1 MQSINETKM
10 NLIKLYGTPRSR
22 ASRVLWC
29 LEEIGVAYENLD
41 LKDVSDTEK
50 ENILGKVNPNLKV
63 PALDDNGFMIFES
76 MAINLH
82 LAKNYSQTLWPTDS
96 NQQSAAIQWSIWA
109 MTEIE
114 PPFVELFLQRIILPE
129 EKRDPQAEETAIET
143 INRPIGVLENILS
156 KNDYVLGN
164 TFTIADLNLVSI
176 FTLND
181 IVKITMENFTRTE
194 GWIEKCKSRPA
205 YKKMAS
211 LR

>member
-1 MQSINETKM
+1 M
-10 NLIKLYGTPRSR
+10 
-22 ASRVLWC
+22 
-29 LEEIGVAYENLD
+29 
-41 LKDVSDTEK
+41 KDVSDTEK

-63 PALDDNGFMIFES
+63 PALDDNGFMVFES

-194 GWIEKCKSRPA
+194 GWIEKCKARPA

>member
-1 MQSINETKM
+1 M
-10 NLIKLYGTPRSR
+10 IKLYGTPRSR

-63 PALDDNGFMIFES
+63 PALDDNGFMVFES

-114 PPFVELFLQRIILPE
+114 PPFVDCFYRELYLPE

-164 TFTIADLNLVSI
+164 AFTIADLNLVSI

-194 GWIEKCKSRPA
+194 GWIKKCKTRPA

>member
-1 MQSINETKM
+1 M
-10 NLIKLYGTPRSR
+10 
-22 ASRVLWC
+22 
-29 LEEIGVAYENLD
+29 
-41 LKDVSDTEK
+41 KDVSDTEK

-63 PALDDNGFMIFES
+63 PALDDNGFMVFES

-194 GWIEKCKSRPA
+194 GWIEKCKSRSA

>member
-1 MQSINETKM
+1 M
-10 NLIKLYGTPRSR
+10 IKLYGTPRSR

-29 LEEIGVAYENLD
+29 LEEIGVAYENFD

-63 PALDDNGFMIFES
+63 PALDDNGFMVFES

-114 PPFVELFLQRIILPE
+114 PPLVELFLQRIILPE
-129 EKRDPQAEETAIET
+129 EKRDSQAEETAIET

-194 GWIEKCKSRPA
+194 GWIEKCKARPA

>member
-1 MQSINETKM
+1 M

-63 PALDDNGFMIFES
+63 PALDDNGFMVFES

-129 EKRDPQAEETAIET
+129 EKKDPQAEKKAIET
-143 INRPIGVLENILS
+143 INRPIGVLESILGQ
-156 KNDYVLGN
+156 NDYVLGKN
-164 TFTIADLNLVSI
+164 FTIADLNLVSI

-181 IVKITMENFTRTE
+181 IVKITMQDFTRTE
-194 GWIEKCKSRPA
+194 DWIEKCKSRPA
-205 YKKMAS
+205 YKKMAA

>member
-1 MQSINETKM
+1 M
-10 NLIKLYGTPRSR
+10 IKLYGTPRSR

-50 ENILGKVNPNLKV
+50 ENILGKINQNLKV
-63 PALDDNGFMIFES
+63 PALDDNGFMVFES

-143 INRPIGVLENILS
+143 INRPIGGLENILS

-194 GWIEKCKSRPA
+194 GWIKKCKTRPA
-205 YKKMAS
+205 YKKLAS

>member
-1 MQSINETKM
+1 M

-63 PALDDNGFMIFES
+63 PALDDNGFMVFES

-82 LAKNYSQTLWPTDS
+82 LAKKYSQTLWPTDS

-129 EKRDPQAEETAIET
+129 EKK
-143 INRPIGVLENILS
+143 ILRLKKKQLKQS
-156 KNDYVLGN
+156 TDQLG
-164 TFTIADLNLVSI
+164 FW
-176 FTLND
+176 
-181 IVKITMENFTRTE
+181 K
-194 GWIEKCKSRPA
+194 
-205 YKKMAS
+205 AS
-211 LR
+211 LARTIMF

>member
-1 MQSINETKM
+1 
-10 NLIKLYGTPRSR
+10 
-22 ASRVLWC
+22 
-29 LEEIGVAYENLD
+29 
-41 LKDVSDTEK
+41 
-50 ENILGKVNPNLKV
+50 
-63 PALDDNGFMIFES
+63 
-76 MAINLH
+76 
-82 LAKNYSQTLWPTDS
+82 
-96 NQQSAAIQWSIWA
+96 

-194 GWIEKCKSRPA
+194 DWIEKCKSRPA
-205 YKKMAS
+205 YKKMAA

>member
-1 MQSINETKM
+1 M
-10 NLIKLYGTPRSR
+10 IKLYGTPRSR

-41 LKDVSDTEK
+41 LKDVSDTDK

-63 PALDDNGFMIFES
+63 PALDDNGFMVFES

-164 TFTIADLNLVSI
+164 AFTIADLNLVSI

-194 GWIEKCKSRPA
+194 GWIKKCKTRPA